1 MFSTGFGFFIFF
13 TTAVITIA
21 ISCYHTN
28 KTDKETEIKLRQIE
42 LEREK
47 IYLEKGK
54 LKAKGEFAE

>member
-21 ISCYHTN
+21 ISCYHIN
-28 KTDKETEIKLRQIE
+28 KTDKTAEIDLKRIE
-42 LEREK
+42 LEKEK
-47 IYLEKGK
+47 IALEKGK